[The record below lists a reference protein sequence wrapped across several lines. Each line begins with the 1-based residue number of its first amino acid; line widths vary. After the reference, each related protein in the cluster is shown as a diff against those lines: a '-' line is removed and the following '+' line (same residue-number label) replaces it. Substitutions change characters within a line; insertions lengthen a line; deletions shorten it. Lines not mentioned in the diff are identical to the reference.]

1 MSATSGPLNVRRV
14 RDTLAP
20 GRYGDGGGLYL
31 SIAPGGSKQWLLRLT
46 VHGRRRD
53 IGLGGVDTSQG
64 GVGTVKLEEARQKAR
79 EMRRIARAGGD
90 PLTERNRAEGIP
102 TFEEAARSVW
112 REQIEPTAKNAK
124 HRQQWINTLQAYAF
138 PRIGNRRVDVIQSGD
153 ILRVLLPIWL
163 EKPETARR
171 VRQRLRTVFDWSI
184 ANQKR
189 EASNPLAGIE
199 KALPRQGDKAKHHAA
214 LPYAELP
221 GLMEQLTGAEGVAA
235 LAVRFVILTATRSGE
250 VRGARWSE
258 IDLDAALWTVP
269 AERMKT
275 KEEYRVPLSPAALAI
290 LAQARGLEDGLIFP
304 GSRQGSALSNTSLLA
319 MLKRFNV
326 PATLHGFRATFRVWA
341 SERTNVP
348 REISEM
354 SLAHTVGNAVERAY
368 ARSDLFQKRRKLMDT
383 WARFATSQPGTVVAL
398 SAGGR

>member
-31 SIAPGGSKQWLLRLT
+31 PIAPGGSKQWILRLT
-46 VHGRRRD
+46 AHGRRRD

-64 GVGTVKLEEARQKAR
+64 GVGTVKLEKARQKAR

-112 REQIEPTAKNAK
+112 REQIEPTARNAK

-163 EKPETARR
+163 DKPETARR

-184 ANQKR
+184 ANQHR

-199 KALPRQGDKAKHHAA
+199 KALPKQSDKARHHAA

-221 GLMEQLTGAEGVAA
+221 GLMKQLASAEGVAA
-235 LAVRFVILTATRSGE
+235 LAVRFAILTAARSGE

-258 IDLDAALWTVP
+258 IDLDAAVWTVP
-269 AERMKT
+269 AERMKA

-290 LAQARGLEDGLIFP
+290 LAQVRGLDDSLVFP
-304 GSRQGSALSNTSLLA
+304 GRRRGSALSNMTA
-319 MLKRFNV
+319 VLKRLNV
-326 PATLHGFRATFRVWA
+326 PATLHGFRSTFRDWA
-341 SERTNVP
+341 AERTNVP
-348 REISEM
+348 REIAEM
-354 SLAHTVGNAVERAY
+354 CLAHTVGNTVERAY
-368 ARSDLFQKRRKLMDT
+368 ARSDLFEKRRALMDT
-383 WARFATSQPGTVVAL
+383 WARFATSQPGEVVAL

>member
-1 MSATSGPLNVRRV
+1 M
-14 RDTLAP
+14 
-20 GRYGDGGGLYL
+20 
-31 SIAPGGSKQWLLRLT
+31 
-46 VHGRRRD
+46 
-53 IGLGGVDTSQG
+53 
-64 GVGTVKLEEARQKAR
+64 KLEEARQKAR

-90 PLTERNRAEGIP
+90 PLAERNRAEGIP

-112 REQIEPTAKNAK
+112 REQVEPTAKNAK

-138 PRIGNRRVDVIQSGD
+138 PLIGNRRVDVIQSGD
-153 ILRVLLPIWL
+153 ILRVLQPIWL

-184 ANQKR
+184 AKQYR

-199 KALPRQGDKAKHHAA
+199 KALPKQGDKARHHAA

-221 GLMEQLTGAEGVAA
+221 GLMERLASAEGVGA
-235 LAVRFVILTATRSGE
+235 LAVRFTILTAARSGE

-258 IDLDAALWTVP
+258 IDMDAAVWTIP
-269 AERMKT
+269 AERMKA

-290 LAQARGLEDGLIFP
+290 LEQVRGLDGDLIFP
-304 GSRQGSALSNTSLLA
+304 GRRRGSALSDMSLTA
-319 MLKRFNV
+319 VLKRLNV
-326 PATLHGFRATFRVWA
+326 PVTVHGFRSTFRDWA

-348 REISEM
+348 REIAEM
-354 SLAHTVGNAVERAY
+354 CLAHTVGNAVERAY
-368 ARSDLFQKRRKLMDT
+368 ARSDLFEKRRKLMDT
-383 WARFATSQPGTVVAL
+383 WVRFATSQPGKLVTL

>member
-1 MSATSGPLNVRRV
+1 MSATSGLLNVRRV
-14 RDTLAP
+14 RDTVAP

-53 IGLGGVDTSQG
+53 IGLGGVDTAQG

-90 PLTERNRAEGIP
+90 PLAERNRSAGIP
-102 TFEEAARSVW
+102 TFEEAARKVHT
-112 REQIEPTAKNAK
+112 ELIEPTAKNVK

-184 ANQKR
+184 ANEYR

-199 KALPRQGDKAKHHAA
+199 KALPKQGDKAKHHAA

-221 GLMEQLTGAEGVAA
+221 GMMERLENAEGIGA
-235 LAVRFVILTATRSGE
+235 LAVRFAILTATRSGE
-250 VRGARWSE
+250 VRGARWQE
-258 IDLDAALWTVP
+258 IDAEACLWTVP
-269 AERMKT
+269 GERMKAG
-275 KEEYRVPLSPAALAI
+275 EPHRVPLSDAALAV
-290 LAQARGLEDGLIFP
+290 LEKVRGLDDGLVFP
-304 GSRQGSALSNTSLLA
+304 GMRRGSALSDMSLTA
-319 MLKRFNV
+319 VLKRLNV
-326 PATLHGFRATFRVWA
+326 PVTVHGFRSTFRDWA
-341 SERTNVP
+341 EERTAFSHEVK
-348 REISEM
+348 EAA
-354 SLAHTVGNAVERAY
+354 LAHTIRNKVEAAY
-368 ARSDLFQKRRKLMDT
+368 RRGDHIEQRRKLMDT
-383 WARFATSQPGTVVAL
+383 WARFATSQPGTVVTL
-398 SAGGR
+398 SAGGQ

>member
-31 SIAPGGSKQWLLRLT
+31 SIAPGGSKQWILRLT

-64 GVGTVKLEEARQKAR
+64 GVGTVKLEKARQKAR

-112 REQIEPTAKNAK
+112 REQIEPTAKNPK
-124 HRQQWINTLQAYAF
+124 HRQQWINTLHAYAF

-171 VRQRLRTVFDWSI
+171 VPGRPNLS
-184 ANQKR
+184 
-189 EASNPLAGIE
+189 SN
-199 KALPRQGDKAKHHAA
+199 R
-214 LPYAELP
+214 
-221 GLMEQLTGAEGVAA
+221 
-235 LAVRFVILTATRSGE
+235 
-250 VRGARWSE
+250 
-258 IDLDAALWTVP
+258 
-269 AERMKT
+269 
-275 KEEYRVPLSPAALAI
+275 
-290 LAQARGLEDGLIFP
+290 
-304 GSRQGSALSNTSLLA
+304 
-319 MLKRFNV
+319 
-326 PATLHGFRATFRVWA
+326 
-341 SERTNVP
+341 
-348 REISEM
+348 
-354 SLAHTVGNAVERAY
+354 
-368 ARSDLFQKRRKLMDT
+368 
-383 WARFATSQPGTVVAL
+383 
-398 SAGGR
+398 